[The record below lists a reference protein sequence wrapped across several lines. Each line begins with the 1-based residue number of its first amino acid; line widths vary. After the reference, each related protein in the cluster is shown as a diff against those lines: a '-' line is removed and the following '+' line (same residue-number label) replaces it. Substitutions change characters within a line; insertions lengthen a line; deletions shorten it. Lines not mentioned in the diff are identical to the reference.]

1 MLLGRIDLWRVDWI
15 FLLVALAI
23 MGLGLPFLKSSA
35 TPSDFNKQLVW
46 LAVGLAALIF
56 FALCDFHF
64 WIKWA
69 YWIYAAAALLLI
81 LVLFAPAINNAH
93 SYLRIGP
100 VGMQPSEFFKIAL
113 IMALAHHLGKR
124 ETQRMLHGLVI
135 PFALTLVPVFLILK
149 QPDLGTALTIPPI
162 LLVTLW
168 ASGARFSHLAGAVVL
183 GLASLWPLWEY
194 GMKAY
199 QKARIYAFFDP
210 ERYESAEA
218 YQLMMSLTAIGSGG
232 LSGLG
237 LGNGVITDLSLLPE
251 KHNDFIFGVIAEEG
265 GFAASAGLIL
275 LFLLLAL
282 IGLHIAW
289 AASDRFGRLLATGVA
304 VIIGWQAVL
313 NIYVVTGLFPTTGVT
328 LPLVS
333 YGGSSLVVTC
343 AMIGM
348 VLNVSQSRPTLEKLE
363 NPNKI

>member
-1 MLLGRIDLWRVDWI
+1 MGRIDLLRVDWV

-23 MGLGLPFLKSSA
+23 IGLGLPFLKSSA
-35 TPSDFNKQLVW
+35 TPADFSRQIVW
-46 LAVGLAALIF
+46 LAVGLAAMIF
-56 FALCDFHF
+56 FAITDFHF

-69 YWIYAAAALLLI
+69 YWVFAVSVLLLVV
-81 LVLFAPAINNAH
+81 VLFAPAINNAH
-93 SYLRIGP
+93 SYLRLGP
-100 VGMQPSEFFKIAL
+100 VGMQPSELFKMAL
-113 IMALAHHLGKR
+113 ILALARHLGKR
-124 ETQRMLHGLVI
+124 DSQRMLYGLII
-135 PFALTLVPVFLILK
+135 PGVLTLGPMFLIMR
-149 QPDLGTALTIPPI
+149 QPDLGTGLTIPPI
-162 LLVTLW
+162 LFAMLW
-168 ASGARFSHLAGAVVL
+168 ASGARFSHLAGAVAL
-183 GLASLWPLWEY
+183 GLASVWPLWNY
-194 GMKAY
+194 GMKGY
-199 QKARIYAFFDP
+199 QKTRIYAFFNP
-210 ERYESAEA
+210 ERYESTEA

-265 GFAASAGLIL
+265 GFAAAGSMIL

-289 AASDRFGRLLATGVA
+289 TASDRFGRLVATGVA
-304 VIIGWQAVL
+304 VIIGWQAIL

-343 AMIGM
+343 AMIGL
-348 VLNVSQSRPTLEKLE
+348 VLNVSQSRPTLDKLE
-363 NPNKI
+363 NPDRI

>member
-1 MLLGRIDLWRVDWI
+1 MGRIDWWRVDWV
-15 FLLVALAI
+15 FLVVALAI
-23 MGLGLPFLKSSA
+23 IGLGLPFLNSSA

-56 FALCDFHF
+56 FALLDYHF
-64 WIKWA
+64 LMRWA
-69 YWIYAAAALLLI
+69 YWIYAAAVALLI
-81 LVLFAPAINNAH
+81 GVLFAPAINNAN
-93 SYLRIGP
+93 SYLRLGP
-100 VGMQPSEFFKIAL
+100 IGMQPSELFKLAL
-113 IMALAHHLGKR
+113 ILALGRHLGKR
-124 ETQRMLHGLVI
+124 ENQHLLQGLII
-135 PFALTLVPVFLILK
+135 PFILTLAPIFLILK

-162 LLVTLW
+162 LFATLW
-168 ASGARFSHLAGAVVL
+168 ASGARFSHLAGAVAM
-183 GLASLWPLWEY
+183 GLASLWPLWHY
-194 GMKAY
+194 GMKTY

-232 LSGLG
+232 LKGMG

-265 GFAASAGLIL
+265 GFAAAGSMIF
-275 LFLLLAL
+275 LFLLLAI
-282 IGLHIAW
+282 IGVHIAW
-289 AASDRFGRLLATGVA
+289 GAADRFGRVIATGVA
-304 VIIGWQAVL
+304 VIIGWQAIL

-343 AMIGM
+343 SMIGVM
-348 VLNVSQSRPTLEKLE
+348 LNVSQTRPTLDKVE
-363 NPNKI
+363 NPDKI